1 MSPAIT
7 VRPASPTPT
16 TRCASI
22 PDEAERLAFWQRW
35 HSHVLGCK
43 AITDPAALRAAIEY
57 DRVVALAAARTLLSG
72 LTTRRL
78 LGDFFADRADLH
90 ADLHADVVAVADERL
105 VNHIGF
111 QIREPLDVWLEG
123 LALWAPRLQL
133 DVVGVKRFPASQ
145 AFRDRVGAFAEMAQI
160 WIRQDDMTV
169 ELELFDIHRPN
180 PARTGQI
187 GQVGST
193 DSTRA
198 LLAAALPAVLRSV
211 VADDDVWHYGVRITT
226 EHAVEHLHEQF
237 HLLVSEDERFR
248 LRSERTVANVWHGSV
263 HTKLTNL
270 ELDTEIEFL
279 TYTAFPG
286 HTAYRLRS

>member
-1 MSPAIT
+1 
-7 VRPASPTPT
+7 
-16 TRCASI
+16 
-22 PDEAERLAFWQRW
+22 
-35 HSHVLGCK
+35 
-43 AITDPAALRAAIEY
+43 
-57 DRVVALAAARTLLSG
+57 LAAARTLLSG

-78 LGDFFADRADLH
+78 LSDFFADHIDLH
-90 ADLHADVVAVADERL
+90 DDVVAVADEQL

-123 LALWAPRLQL
+123 LARWAPRLQL

-160 WIRQDDMTV
+160 WIRQDDTTV

-187 GQVGST
+187 GHVGSPCN
-193 DSTRA
+193 TRA
-198 LLAAALPAVLRSV
+198 LLAAAVPDVLRSV
-211 VADDDVWHYGVRITT
+211 LADDEIWHYGVRITS
-226 EHAVEHLHEQF
+226 EAAVERLHGQF
-237 HLLVSEDERFR
+237 GLLVGDDERFR
-248 LRSERTVANVWHGSV
+248 LRSERTVANLWHGSV

-279 TYTAFPG
+279 TYQVDWQA
-286 HTAYRLRS
+286 RNRR